1 MRARGVRIRP
11 VADGGPRWRSR
22 VVACGKMRSMADFSR
37 PGSLYGAVDLGARK
51 QALDAQA
58 RRETAGPQAAS
69 SASIVDVTEET
80 FTTDVIDRSM
90 SVPVVLDLW
99 SPRAPGS
106 AQLSPVLE
114 KVVGSMGG
122 RAVLA
127 RINVDASPQI
137 AQALRVQAVPTVLAV
152 FQGQAVTGFQQ
163 VLPEQEVRRWL
174 DELMGAVEQFYEAN
188 PDARPAQGDG
198 EQAPEAPPADPDLLA
213 AEQAIEQG
221 DLDAAETAYER
232 LLARVPSDEDA
243 KMGLAGV
250 RLIKRTTGADPA
262 DVQRRLADPADIDA
276 HLLAADMEMLSG
288 SVDEAFARVV
298 AVVKRTSGDERD
310 RARRHLLGLFETLPA
325 EDPSL
330 AKARRALAN
339 ALF

>member
-1 MRARGVRIRP
+1 
-11 VADGGPRWRSR
+11 
-22 VVACGKMRSMADFSR
+22 MADFSR

-51 QALDAQA
+51 QALESQA
-58 RRETAGPQAAS
+58 RREAAGPQAAS

-90 SVPVVLDLW
+90 TVPVVLDLW

-114 KVVGSMGG
+114 KVVGDLGG
-122 RAVLA
+122 KAVLA
-127 RINVDASPQI
+127 KVNVDASPQI
-137 AQALRVQAVPTVLAV
+137 AQALRVQAVPTVLAI

-174 DELMGAVEQFYEAN
+174 DELMGAVEQFYQAN
-188 PDARPAQGDG
+188 PGARPPGAEDEGQEMPAG
-198 EQAPEAPPADPDLLA
+198 PPVDPDLMA
-213 AEQAIEQG
+213 AEQAIDRG
-221 DLDAAETAYER
+221 DFDAAIEAYQR
-232 LLARVPSDEDA
+232 LLARSPGDEDA

-250 RLIKRTTGADPA
+250 NLIKRTSLADPA
-262 DVQRRLADPADIDA
+262 DVQRRAQDA
-276 HLLAADMEMLSG
+276 SDVEAQLLAADFEMLSG
-288 SVDEAFARVV
+288 AVDEAFARVI

-310 RARRHLLGLFETLPA
+310 QARRHLLGLFEALPA

-330 AKARRALAN
+330 AKARRALAS

>member
-1 MRARGVRIRP
+1 
-11 VADGGPRWRSR
+11 
-22 VVACGKMRSMADFSR
+22 MADFSR

-51 QALDAQA
+51 QALEAQS
-58 RRETAGPQAAS
+58 RREAAGPQAAS

-90 SVPVVLDLW
+90 TVPVVLDLW

-114 KVVGSMGG
+114 KVVGSLGG
-122 RAVLA
+122 RVVLA
-127 RINVDASPQI
+127 KVNVDASPQI
-137 AQALRVQAVPTVLAV
+137 AQALRVQAVPTVLAI

-174 DELMGAVEQFYEAN
+174 DELMGAVEQFYQAN
-188 PDARPAQGDG
+188 PDARPPAAG
-198 EQAPEAPPADPDLLA
+198 EGPEPEAPPADPDLMA
-213 AEQAIEQG
+213 AEQAIDQG
-221 DLDAAETAYER
+221 DLDAAEAAYER
-232 LLARVPSDEDA
+232 LLARVPADEDA

-250 RLIKRTTGADPA
+250 RLIKRTADADPA

-276 HLLAADMEMLSG
+276 HLLAADLEMLSG

-310 RARRHLLGLFETLPA
+310 KARRHLLGLFETLPA

-330 AKARRALAN
+330 AKARRALAS

>member
-1 MRARGVRIRP
+1 
-11 VADGGPRWRSR
+11 
-22 VVACGKMRSMADFSR
+22 MADFSR

-58 RRETAGPQAAS
+58 RREAAGPQGATS
-69 SASIVDVTEET
+69 SSVVDVTEET

-90 SVPVVLDLW
+90 TVPVVLDLW
-99 SPRAPGS
+99 SPRSPGS

-114 KVVGSMGG
+114 KVVGDMGG

-127 RINVDASPQI
+127 KVNVDASPQI
-137 AQALRVQAVPTVLAV
+137 AQALRVQAVPTVLAI

-174 DELMGAVEQFYEAN
+174 DELMGAVEQFYQAN
-188 PDARPAQGDG
+188 PDARPPAAEEG
-198 EQAPEAPPADPDLLA
+198 EEAPAGPPADPDLVA
-213 AEQAIEQG
+213 AEQAIDAG
-221 DLDAAETAYER
+221 DLDAAEAAYQR
-232 LLARVPSDEDA
+232 LLARIPGDEDA

-250 RLIKRTTGADPA
+250 GLIKRTSEADPA
-262 DVQRRLADPADIDA
+262 DVQRRLQDPSDIDA
-276 HLLAADMEMLSG
+276 QLLAADLEMLSG
-288 SVDEAFARVV
+288 AVDEAFERVV
-298 AVVKRTSGDERD
+298 AVVKRTSGDDRD
-310 RARRHLLGLFETLPA
+310 RARKHLLGLFDALPSD
-325 EDPSL
+325 DPSL

>member
-1 MRARGVRIRP
+1 
-11 VADGGPRWRSR
+11 
-22 VVACGKMRSMADFSR
+22 MADFSR

-51 QALDAQA
+51 QALEAQA
-58 RRETAGPQAAS
+58 RREAAGPQAAS

-90 SVPVVLDLW
+90 TVPVVLDLW

-114 KVVGSMGG
+114 KVVGDLGG

-127 RINVDASPQI
+127 KVNVDASPQI
-137 AQALRVQAVPTVLAV
+137 AQALRVQAVPTVLAI

-174 DELMGAVEQFYEAN
+174 DELMGAVEQFYQAN
-188 PDARPAQGDG
+188 PDARPPGAEDDG
-198 EQAPEAPPADPDLLA
+198 QEMPAGPPADPDLMA
-213 AEQAIEQG
+213 AEQAIDHG
-221 DLDAAETAYER
+221 DFDAAIEAYQR
-232 LLARVPSDEDA
+232 LLARVPGDEDA

-250 RLIKRTTGADPA
+250 NLIKRTSLADPA
-262 DVQRRLADPADIDA
+262 DVQRRAQDPSDVEAQ
-276 HLLAADMEMLSG
+276 LLAADFEMLSG
-288 SVDEAFARVV
+288 AVDEAFARVI
-298 AVVKRTSGDERD
+298 ALVKRTSGDDRD
-310 RARRHLLGLFETLPA
+310 KARRHLLGLFEALPA

-330 AKARRALAN
+330 AKARRALAS

>member
-1 MRARGVRIRP
+1 
-11 VADGGPRWRSR
+11 
-22 VVACGKMRSMADFSR
+22 MADFSR

-51 QALDAQA
+51 QALEAQS
-58 RRETAGPQAAS
+58 RREAAGPQAAS

-127 RINVDASPQI
+127 KVNVDASPQI
-137 AQALRVQAVPTVLAV
+137 AQALRVQAVPTVLAI

-174 DELMGAVEQFYEAN
+174 EELMGAVEQFYQAN
-188 PDARPAQGDG
+188 PDARPPAAPGAQ
-198 EQAPEAPPADPDLLA
+198 EPEAPPADPDLLA

-221 DLDAAETAYER
+221 DLDAAEAAYER
-232 LLARVPSDEDA
+232 LLARAPGDEDA

-250 RLIKRTTGADPA
+250 RLIKRTADADPA
-262 DVQRRLADPADIDA
+262 DVQRRLADPADVDA
-276 HLLAADMEMLSG
+276 HLLAADLEMLSG
-288 SVDEAFARVV
+288 AVDEAFARVV
-298 AVVKRTSGDERD
+298 AVVKRTSGDDRD
-310 RARRHLLGLFETLPA
+310 KARRHLLGLFETLPGD
-325 EDPSL
+325 DPSL
-330 AKARRALAN
+330 AKARRALAS

>member
-1 MRARGVRIRP
+1 
-11 VADGGPRWRSR
+11 
-22 VVACGKMRSMADFSR
+22 MADFSR

-58 RRETAGPQAAS
+58 RREAAGPQGAT
-69 SASIVDVTEET
+69 SASVVDVTEET

-90 SVPVVLDLW
+90 TVPVVLDLW
-99 SPRAPGS
+99 SPRSPGS

-114 KVVGSMGG
+114 KVVGDMGG

-127 RINVDASPQI
+127 KVNVDTSPQI
-137 AQALRVQAVPTVLAV
+137 AQALRVQAVPTVLAI

-174 DELMGAVEQFYEAN
+174 DELMGAVEQFYQAN
-188 PDARPAQGDG
+188 PDARPPAAEEG
-198 EQAPEAPPADPDLLA
+198 EEAPAGPPADPDLVA
-213 AEQAIEQG
+213 AEQAIDAG
-221 DLDAAETAYER
+221 DLDAAEVAYQR
-232 LLARVPSDEDA
+232 LLARIPGDEDA

-250 RLIKRTTGADPA
+250 GLIKRTSEADPA
-262 DVQRRLADPADIDA
+262 DVQRRLQDPSDIDA
-276 HLLAADMEMLSG
+276 QLLAADLEMLSG
-288 SVDEAFARVV
+288 AVDEAFERVV
-298 AVVKRTSGDERD
+298 AVVKRTSGDDRD
-310 RARRHLLGLFETLPA
+310 RARKHLLGLFDALPSD
-325 EDPSL
+325 DPSL

>member
-1 MRARGVRIRP
+1 
-11 VADGGPRWRSR
+11 
-22 VVACGKMRSMADFSR
+22 MADFSR
-37 PGSLYGAVDLGARK
+37 PGSLYGAIDLGARK
-51 QALDAQA
+51 QALEAQA
-58 RRETAGPQAAS
+58 RRESGGPQAAS

-90 SVPVVLDLW
+90 TVPVVLDLW

-114 KVVGSMGG
+114 KVLGETGG

-127 RINVDASPQI
+127 KVNVDASPQI
-137 AQALRVQAVPTVLAV
+137 AQALRVQAVPTVLAI

-174 DELMGAVEQFYEAN
+174 DELMAAVEQFYQAN
-188 PDARPAQGDG
+188 PDARPAPQAG
-198 EQAPEAPPADPDLLA
+198 EEEAPEAPPADPDLVA
-213 AEQAIEQG
+213 AEQAIDQG
-221 DLDAAETAYER
+221 DLDAAQAAYER
-232 LLARVPSDEDA
+232 LLARAPGDEDA

-250 RLIKRTTGADPA
+250 GLIKRTADADPD

-276 HLLAADMEMLSG
+276 QLLAADLEMLSG
-288 SVDEAFARVV
+288 AVDEAFDRIV

-310 RARRHLLGLFETLPA
+310 KARRHLLGLFDALPA

-330 AKARRALAN
+330 ARARRALSS

>member
-1 MRARGVRIRP
+1 
-11 VADGGPRWRSR
+11 
-22 VVACGKMRSMADFSR
+22 MADFSR

-51 QALDAQA
+51 QALESQA
-58 RRETAGPQAAS
+58 RREAAGPQAAS
-69 SASIVDVTEET
+69 SASIVDVNEET

-90 SVPVVLDLW
+90 TLPVVLDLW

-114 KVVGSMGG
+114 KVVGDLGG

-127 RINVDASPQI
+127 KVNVDASPQI
-137 AQALRVQAVPTVLAV
+137 AQALRVQAVPTVLAI

-188 PDARPAQGDG
+188 PGARPSAEPG
-198 EQAPEAPPADPDLLA
+198 EPEAPEGPPADPDMVA
-213 AEQAIEQG
+213 AEQAIDSG
-221 DLDAAETAYER
+221 DMDAAAAAYER
-232 LLARVPSDEDA
+232 LLARSPGNEDA

-250 RLIKRTTGADPA
+250 GLIKRTADVDPA
-262 DVQRRLADPADIDA
+262 DVQRRLQDPADLDA
-276 HLLAADMEMLSG
+276 QLVAADLEMLSG
-288 SVDEAFARVV
+288 SVDEAFSRVIGV
-298 AVVKRTSGDERD
+298 IKRTSGDDRD
-310 RARRHLLGLFETLPA
+310 KARRHLLGLFDALPSD
-325 EDPSL
+325 DPSL
-330 AKARRALAN
+330 VKARRALAS

>member
-1 MRARGVRIRP
+1 
-11 VADGGPRWRSR
+11 
-22 VVACGKMRSMADFSR
+22 MADFSR

-51 QALDAQA
+51 QALEAQA
-58 RRETAGPQAAS
+58 RREAAGPQAAS

-90 SVPVVLDLW
+90 TVPVVLDLW

-114 KVVGSMGG
+114 KVVGDLGG
-122 RAVLA
+122 RVVLA
-127 RINVDASPQI
+127 KVNVDASPQI
-137 AQALRVQAVPTVLAV
+137 AQALRVQAVPTVLAI

-174 DELMGAVEQFYEAN
+174 DELMGAVEQFYQAN
-188 PDARPAQGDG
+188 PGARPAEA
-198 EQAPEAPPADPDLLA
+198 EQEGPEAPAGPPVDPDLVA
-213 AEQAIEQG
+213 AEQAIDRG
-221 DLDAAETAYER
+221 DFDAAIAAYQR
-232 LLARVPSDEDA
+232 LLARAPGDEDA

-250 RLIKRTTGADPA
+250 NLIKRTATADPA
-262 DVQRRLADPADIDA
+262 DVQRRAQDPSDVDA
-276 HLLAADMEMLSG
+276 QLLAADLEMLSG
-288 SVDEAFARVV
+288 AVDEAFARVI
-298 AVVKRTSGDERD
+298 AVVKRTSGDDRD
-310 RARRHLLGLFETLPA
+310 KARKHLLGLFEALPA

-330 AKARRALAN
+330 AKARRALAS